1 MRLETKKLRE
11 RLLPG
16 YKHKPIQDLRHSNPH
31 PESSMV
37 EVGLEVEVVG
47 VVGVVDLE
55 VVEATLLE
63 VEAVEVLE
71 VGVVGQQ

>member
-1 MRLETKKLRE
+1 MTRKRLETKKLRE

-16 YKHKPIQDLRHSNPH
+16 YKHKPIQDLRLHSNPH

-37 EVGLEVEVVG
+37 EVGLEVGVVG
-47 VVGVVDLE
+47 VVGLG

-71 VGVVGQQ
+71 VGVEQ